1 LKYLTIKEEKQML
14 ETNRLRGSHEEVWC
28 GLDQINAWQQEIEAK
43 EERIK
48 LLIRENN
55 QKLQK
60 THEAAA

>member
-1 LKYLTIKEEKQML
+1 ML